1 MGSPWRTGNCGKTS
15 LREVSK
21 IPKLKKLKFTLGKKN
36 FENFCFYS
44 IFSWS
49 ACHTDLDCIKDSE
62 ATGHDHRSKSQIMI
76 MGMSKHLMIIICL
89 WISFIS
95 KKLASG
101 IYDSYTRLV
110 VHAFNGLFLKNA
122 THAMAHG
129 SHGPYCH
136 NQVFQVPLSGLE
148 HHWGAWKARYM
159 FLMLSS
165 LFLVLM

>member
-15 LREVSK
+15 LGEVSK
-21 IPKLKKLKFTLGKKN
+21 IPEFKKLKFTLGKKN

-89 WISFIS
+89 WISFIW

-122 THAMAHG
+122 THAM
-129 SHGPYCH
+129 GPMALIVATRCFKFLCLAW
-136 NQVFQVPLSGLE
+136 NTTEVPEKQGTC
-148 HHWGAWKARYM
+148 
-159 FLMLSS
+159 F
-165 LFLVLM
+165 